1 MLYAQLDS
9 NNVVVAVST
18 LSAEVVSPNLVP
30 VSNADNLL
38 GKRHVDGVFVEVI
51 TSVEPLPEYRR
62 ITKLALAVRLGVTVE
77 VALETAATTDP
88 VVRVLLGRVSKASF
102 VDLDDP
108 MLEYGLRTFVDMG
121 HMTSE
126 QVTEVLGA
134 AVLESE
140 RPT

>member
-1 MLYAQLDS
+1 MA
-9 NNVVVAVST
+9 VIKIEVPVVA
-18 LSAEVVSPNLVP
+18 EP
-30 VSNADNLL
+30 VL
-38 GKRHVDGVFVEVI
+38 
-51 TSVEPLPEYRR
+51 RR

-108 MLEYGLRTFVDMG
+108 MLEYGLRTFVDLG

-134 AVLESE
+134 VVLESE

>member
-1 MLYAQLDS
+1 MPILQ
-9 NNVVVAVST
+9 VT
-18 LSAEVVSPNLVP
+18 LAAP
-30 VSNADNLL
+30 
-38 GKRHVDGVFVEVI
+38 
-51 TSVEPLPEYRR
+51 EPLPEVRR

-108 MLEYGLRTFVDMG
+108 MLEYGLRAFVDKG
-121 HMTSE
+121 LMTSE

-134 AVLESE
+134 VVLESE
-140 RPT
+140 RPN